1 MAGETWR
8 AGTRPTGAGFRVS
21 RNMPH
26 RRTNLAEWLE
36 ALEMEAYLP
45 LFHANEVDFET
56 LLILSDADLKELGL
70 PFGPRKRLLGALAEH
85 RRRQTPANAS
95 AAEPR
100 VAEGLERR
108 HLTVLFCDMVGF
120 TDLAGRVDAETLQNI
135 IKTYENDCSECIERF
150 GGHILHCLGDGIV
163 ALFGFPVAHEDDAER
178 SIRSS
183 FRIID
188 TLSKVPVPEVGRLR
202 VRAGIASGLV
212 VVSASENRAIGE
224 TLNIASRLQGIA
236 DPDTVVITE
245 EVRTLAGGSFDYTDL
260 GETSLKGVARTIRIF
275 RVLGPRTVGSRFE
288 AAARSGPVPMVGRAE
303 EMSRL
308 LGGWEE
314 ARSGRGRLFLLS
326 GEPGIGKSRL
336 TATLRESVEGSGF
349 RVLSFQCSPH
359 YGDSAFYPIL
369 EALERVLDWQQVP
382 HGNERLDRLESFLAG
397 QYGRPLEDVRMIG
410 TLFSLPCQD
419 RYGALSLTP
428 QRRHEAT
435 IHAFVDLFEAV
446 SRTQAALVVFE
457 DLHWSDPSTLE
468 VLDHLVKRLPKM
480 ALQVVATARQEFT
493 FRWDR
498 CPQAA
503 ILTIGRLRAED
514 IESLVAGITVR
525 HIFPAGLMDQIVART
540 DGVPLFVEELTRA
553 LLESSEASEAGR
565 GRPRDPSDA
574 EIPATLRDLLMA
586 RLDRVAEAKEIAQIG
601 AVLGREFSHELIS
614 AVAPMSR
621 LELETGLERLLAA
634 GLAFRKGTP
643 PDAVYQFKHALI
655 QDAAYDSLLKSRR
668 KELHGIIATVLE
680 ERFPGLRESK
690 PELLAHH
697 HTEAGTPS
705 EAIRYWHRAGDVA
718 MRRFAHREAAAHLR
732 RGLRLVE
739 LLPPGPDRDLREVE
753 LRTLLGPAV
762 VARQGWAASEIGNLL
777 EPALA
782 LARNLKHRQS
792 YLPTLHGL
800 WVNSLTLGRL
810 ARSRDWANEMLAT
823 AREASDSELEICGHR
838 AAMTS
843 CFWLGD
849 LKSARSHGDVIRQ
862 LYDPARHGHI
872 AKLTNSDPLTGDGIY
887 RSQYLWMMGFPDQAR
902 AACESNHEHARRLNH
917 PFDLAFALT
926 LGSQVYEFRGESSR
940 LLECAEEGER
950 VGREHGVPVM
960 SEVLAEISKGVG
972 LLRSDR
978 IPSSVLQ
985 LRTAVERLVGT
996 GQRIWVS
1003 YIRAVLGEALGRD
1016 GKPTEGLRLVE
1027 ESLAQIEAQEERPH
1041 FAEVVRLRGWLLE
1054 LLGSTEEAES
1064 EYLRSL
1070 EFSRSQ
1076 GARSWEL
1083 RAALSLSRLLVFRG
1097 NPAAALELLEPV
1109 HSWFTEGFQTRDLR
1123 ESATLLTQLDSRLA
1137 RHSGENHSGKARP
1150 ASGRSDSP

>member
-1 MAGETWR
+1 
-8 AGTRPTGAGFRVS
+8 
-21 RNMPH
+21 MPH
-26 RRTNLAEWLE
+26 RKTNLAEWLN

-56 LLILSDADLKELGL
+56 LLILSEADLKELGL

-85 RRRQTPANAS
+85 RRRQSPANDFS
-95 AAEPR
+95 PEPR

-163 ALFGFPVAHEDDAER
+163 ALFGFPVAHEDDADR
-178 SIRSS
+178 AIRAS

-236 DPDTVVITE
+236 DPDTVVVTE
-245 EVRTLAGGSFDYTDL
+245 EVRTLAGGSFIYSDL
-260 GETSLKGVARTIRIF
+260 GETSLKGVARPIRIF
-275 RVLGPRTVGSRFE
+275 RVLGHRSVGSRFE
-288 AAARSGPVPMVGRAE
+288 AAARPGPAPMVGRAE

-308 LGGWEE
+308 LEGWAE
-314 ARSGRGRLFLLS
+314 AKAGRGRLYLLS

-336 TATLRESVEGSGF
+336 TATLREFVEGSGF

-359 YGDSAFYPIL
+359 YGDSAFYPLL
-369 EALERVLDWQQVP
+369 EALERALDWQQLT
-382 HGNERLDRLESFLAG
+382 HGNDRLDRLESFLSG
-397 QYGRPLEDVRMIG
+397 QYGRPLEDVRILG

-419 RYGALSLTP
+419 RYGALTLTP

-435 IHAFVDLFEAV
+435 IRAFVNLLDAV
-446 SRTQAALVVFE
+446 SKTQPALAVFE
-457 DLHWSDPSTLE
+457 DLHWADPSTLE
-468 VLDHLVKRLPKM
+468 VLDHLVIRLPKM
-480 ALQVVATARQEFT
+480 ALQVVATARLEFT
-493 FRWDR
+493 FRWER
-498 CPQAA
+498 YAQAA
-503 ILTIGRLRAED
+503 QLPIGRLRPED
-514 IESLVAGITVR
+514 IESLVAGISVR
-525 HIFPAGLMDQIVART
+525 HIFPSGLMDQIVART

-553 LLESSEASEAGR
+553 ILETSEGSGNSSIPNPEANDTG
-565 GRPRDPSDA
+565 
-574 EIPATLRDLLMA
+574 IPATLRDLLMA

-614 AVAPMSR
+614 AVAPMST

-668 KELHGIIATVLE
+668 KELHAIIAGVLE
-680 ERFPGLRESK
+680 ERFPRLRDSK

-697 HTEAGTPS
+697 HTEAGNS
-705 EAIRYWHRAGDVA
+705 AEAVRYWHRAGDVA
-718 MRRFAHREAAAHLR
+718 LRRFAPREAAAHLR

-739 LLPPGPDRDLREVE
+739 SLPEGPDRDLREVE

-823 AREASDSELEICGHR
+823 ARESSDSELEICGHR

-862 LYDPARHGHI
+862 LYDPARHGQI

-926 LGSQVYEFRGESSR
+926 LGSQVYEFCGESSR
-940 LLECAEEGER
+940 LLECSAEGER

-972 LLRSDR
+972 LLRSDH

-985 LRTAVERLVGT
+985 LRTSVERLVGT

-1003 YIRAVLGEALGRD
+1003 YIRALLGEALARD
-1016 GKPTEGLRLVE
+1016 GKPSEGLKLIE
-1027 ESLAQIEAQEERPH
+1027 ESLAQIEAQDERPH
-1041 FAEVVRLRGWLLE
+1041 FAEVLRLRGWLLE
-1054 LLGSTEEAES
+1054 LQGRTEEAES

-1070 EFSRSQ
+1070 EFSRAQ

-1083 RAALSLSRLLVFRG
+1083 RTALSLSRLLLFRG

-1123 ESATLLTQLDSRLA
+1123 DSATFLARLGSRLA
-1137 RHSGENHSGKARP
+1137 RRPSDNAPGASRP
-1150 ASGRSDSP
+1150 ASGVVDPALTAEPRSASPGNQRVTR